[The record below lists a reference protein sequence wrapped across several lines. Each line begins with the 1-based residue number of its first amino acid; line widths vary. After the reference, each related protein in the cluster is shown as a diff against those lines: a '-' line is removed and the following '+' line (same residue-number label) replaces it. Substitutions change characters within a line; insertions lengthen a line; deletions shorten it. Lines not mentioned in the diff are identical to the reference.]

1 MEKMQHR
8 QLPPVVKSLAI
19 CAVLSILLGCAAVH
33 TSIAKKD
40 LDVQTKMSDT
50 VFLDPVGPDKKT
62 IFVQIRNTS
71 DRPFD
76 IEGAIVS
83 ALVARGYRVTQD
95 PDAAHFRLLGNLLS
109 VAKASP
115 TAADAALAS
124 GYGGVFAGGAAG
136 AAVGGVTHGWTGAA
150 VGGAVG
156 GILGGLTETV
166 ANAAVKDVTY
176 MIVTDIEITE
186 KARPGVVVRQ
196 DSQQDAS
203 QGVGGRRTQTSSEVM
218 DMKKYRT
225 RIVSTANKANL
236 EYEEAAPQLTQGL
249 IRSVSGLF

>member
-1 MEKMQHR
+1 MLFHVR
-8 QLPPVVKSLAI
+8 SLTMASLSI
-19 CAVLSILLGCAAVH
+19 ISALSILSGCAAIH

-50 VFLDPVGPDKKT
+50 VFLDPVGPDKK
-62 IFVQIRNTS
+62 IVFVQMRNTS
-71 DRPFD
+71 DKPFD
-76 IEGAIVS
+76 IEGPVVNAI
-83 ALVARGYRVTQD
+83 AARGYRVTLN
-95 PDAAHFRLLGNLLS
+95 PDEAHFRLLGNVLS

-115 TAADAALAS
+115 TAAEAALAS
-124 GYGGVFAGGAAG
+124 GYGGVLGGGAVG
-136 AAVGGVTHGWTGAA
+136 AAVGGATHGWTGAA

-156 GILGGLTETV
+156 GIVGGLTETV
-166 ANAAVKDVTY
+166 ANAAVKDVTF
-176 MIVTDIEITE
+176 MIVTDVEITE
-186 KARPGVVVRQ
+186 KTRPGVIVRQ

-203 QGVGGRRTQTSSEVM
+203 QGMGGRRTQMSSEVT
-218 DMKKYRT
+218 DVKKYRT

>member
-1 MEKMQHR
+1 MSC
-8 QLPPVVKSLAI
+8 LLNPPVVKSLAI
-19 CAVLSILLGCAAVH
+19 LTALSVFAGCAAVH

-40 LDVQTKMSDT
+40 LDVQTKMSET

-62 IFVQIRNTS
+62 VFVQIRNTS
-71 DRPFD
+71 DQSFD
-76 IEGAIVS
+76 IESAIVS
-83 ALVARGYRVTQD
+83 ALIARGYRVTQD
-95 PDAAHFRLLGNLLS
+95 PDAAHFRLLGNVLNVS
-109 VAKASP
+109 KTSP
-115 TAADAALAS
+115 TAAEAALHS
-124 GYGGVFAGGAAG
+124 GYGGVFAGSATG

-156 GILGGLTETV
+156 GILGGLTETA

-186 KARPGVVVRQ
+186 RARPGVIVRQ
-196 DSQQDAS
+196 DSQQNAS
-203 QGVGGRRTQTSSEVM
+203 QGMGGRRTQTSSEVM
-218 DMKKYRT
+218 DVKKYRT

-249 IRSVSGLF
+249 VRSVSGLF

>member
-1 MEKMQHR
+1 MQCLR
-8 QLPPVVKSLAI
+8 TPPVVRSIAI
-19 CAVLSILLGCAAVH
+19 FAALSILSGCAAVH

-62 IFVQIRNTS
+62 VFVQIRNTS
-71 DRPFD
+71 DQSFD

-95 PDAAHFRLLGNLLS
+95 PDAAHFRLLGNVLS
-109 VAKASP
+109 VSKASP
-115 TAADAALAS
+115 TAAEAALAS
-124 GYGGVFAGGAAG
+124 GYGGVFAGGATG
-136 AAVGGVTHGWTGAA
+136 AAVGGVTHGWTGAV

-176 MIVTDIEITE
+176 MVVTDIEITE
-186 KARPGVVVRQ
+186 KARPGVIVRQ
-196 DSQQDAS
+196 DSQQNAS
-203 QGVGGRRTQTSSEVM
+203 QGMGGRRTQTSSEVM
-218 DMKKYRT
+218 DVKKYRT

-236 EYEEAAPQLTQGL
+236 AYDEAAPQLTQGL

>member
-1 MEKMQHR
+1 MQWF
-8 QLPPVVKSLAI
+8 QSPPIVRSLAI
-19 CAVLSILLGCAAVH
+19 FAALSILSGCAAVH

-62 IFVQIRNTS
+62 VFVQIRNTS
-71 DRPFD
+71 DQSFD
-76 IEGAIVS
+76 IEGAVVS

-95 PDAAHFRLLGNLLS
+95 PDAAHFKLLGNVLS
-109 VAKASP
+109 VSKASP

-124 GYGGVFAGGAAG
+124 GYGGVFAGGATG

-176 MIVTDIEITE
+176 MVVTDIEITE
-186 KARPGVVVRQ
+186 KARPGVIVRQ
-196 DSQQDAS
+196 DSQQNAS
-203 QGVGGRRTQTSSEVM
+203 QGMGGRRTQTSSEVM
-218 DMKKYRT
+218 DVKKYRT

-236 EYEEAAPQLTQGL
+236 EYDEAAPQLTQGL